1 MRHCDDAILTGV
13 DRCTLSTNGLVLDCR
28 SALPLPENAPPIVCA
43 IDSQLSRHLAFARR
57 QTIVRLGNEADNG
70 LSSRAAARAAIVA
83 APAPHYAHRERM
95 RAKATAIIA
104 LQIIDGDFLRDYW
117 ASSQYWQCA
126 APRDP
131 TLTRAVREWSP
142 FLFCDHPQRSVPR
155 SSGGQGSYSL
165 GQRSSSPALFPHA
178 RFPRRWASRRRG
190 TQDLPFW
197 AAKRP
202 RNVRWT

>member
-28 SALPLPENAPPIVCA
+28 N
-43 IDSQLSRHLAFARR
+43 SQLSRHLAFARR

-83 APAPHYAHRERM
+83 APAPHYVHRERM

-117 ASSQYWQCA
+117 
-126 APRDP
+126 P
-131 TLTRAVREWSP
+131 
-142 FLFCDHPQRSVPR
+142 
-155 SSGGQGSYSL
+155 
-165 GQRSSSPALFPHA
+165 
-178 RFPRRWASRRRG
+178 
-190 TQDLPFW
+190 
-197 AAKRP
+197 
-202 RNVRWT
+202 